1 MPSSISNS
9 DFERPIPALPW
20 RNLVIAVAV
29 LTLAAAAWWELR
41 ARARG
46 YGPTLND
53 TPDLWAQQRR
63 KVQPDSI
70 VIIGDSRPHFDLD
83 LDVLEQGLGKRP
95 IQLALDGSCAYPML
109 ADLAADRSF
118 HGTVICSVVPLMF
131 FAPAGPPMET
141 SEKAL
146 KRYRNQ
152 TVAQRAS
159 HELGMRLEERVAF
172 MKADD
177 LTLSALLV
185 QLPIANRPNAMVPPR
200 LPPYFGTL
208 DRERR
213 ERMTERMATDPEFQ
227 RTVQQIWIPLFTPP
241 PPPTFVPKDVFMA
254 NMGRAIE
261 ARFPAAAA
269 DVAKI
274 RARGGQVVFVR
285 FPNGGEVKAIEDRL
299 TPRAGPWTRLLK
311 ETGAPGIYWEDY
323 PELASFTCP
332 EWSHLSNPDSI
343 EFTKRLVPHL
353 REALKR

>member
-1 MPSSISNS
+1 MPSSTSNF

-20 RNLVIAVAV
+20 RNLVVAAAL
-29 LTLAAAAWWELR
+29 LTLAATVGWEWR
-41 ARARG
+41 ARAWG
-46 YGPTLND
+46 YAPTLND

-63 KVQPDSI
+63 KVQPESI

-83 LDVLEQGLGKRP
+83 LDVLEQALGKRP
-95 IQLALDGSCAYPML
+95 VQLALDGSCAYPML
-109 ADLAADRSF
+109 ADLAADQSF
-118 HGTVICSVVPLMF
+118 RGTVICGVVPLMF

-146 KRYRNQ
+146 KRFRNQ

-159 HELGMRLEERVAF
+159 HELGMLLEERIAF

-177 LTLSALLV
+177 LTLSMLL
-185 QLPIANRPNAMVPPR
+185 QRLPIANRPTAMVPPR

-208 DRERR
+208 DRDRR
-213 ERMTERMATDPEFQ
+213 ERMTDFCAQSPELQ
-227 RTVQQIWIPLFTPP
+227 HTIQQIWIPLFTPP

-254 NMGRAIE
+254 NMGKAIE

-274 RARGGQVVFVR
+274 RARGGKVVFVR
-285 FPNGGEVKAIEDRL
+285 FPNGGELKKIEDRL

-332 EWSHLSNPDSI
+332 EWSHLSAPDSI
-343 EFTKRLVPHL
+343 EFTKRLLPHL
-353 REALKR
+353 REALSR